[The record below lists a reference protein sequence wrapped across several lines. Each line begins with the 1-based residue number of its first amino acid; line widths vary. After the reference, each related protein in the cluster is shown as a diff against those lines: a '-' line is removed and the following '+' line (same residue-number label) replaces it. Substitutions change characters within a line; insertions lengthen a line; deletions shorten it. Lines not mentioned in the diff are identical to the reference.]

1 MKKIT
6 TLALGLLLASA
17 AFAQKGNKAEVLPS
31 FQSTLGKHFLIG
43 VAVDTR
49 LPAGQDPAAEAVVKE
64 QFNQVVAEN
73 CMKGEENHPEVNR
86 FDFTDATNLWIGQR
100 GMGRPSSA
108 TAWYGTLSHLSGCL
122 QMPMAKL

>member
-31 FQSTLGKHFLIG
+31 LQSTLGKHFLIG

-49 LPAGQDPAAEAVVKE
+49 LPAGQDPAAEAIVKE

-73 CMKGEENHPEVNR
+73 CMKVSAASVANNPVVFTQEEI
-86 FDFTDATNLWIGQR
+86 TDIYKKA
-100 GMGRPSSA
+100 M
-108 TAWYGTLSHLSGCL
+108 
-122 QMPMAKL
+122 